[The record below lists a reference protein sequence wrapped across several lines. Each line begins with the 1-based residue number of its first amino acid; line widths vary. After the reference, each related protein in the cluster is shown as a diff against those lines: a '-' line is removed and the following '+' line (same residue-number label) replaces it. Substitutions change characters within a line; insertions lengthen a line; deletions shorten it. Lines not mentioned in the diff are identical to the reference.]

1 MNITEFAK
9 IIKSGPVQDITEEQI
24 DKLYRHMNMVLEK
37 NRVMNL
43 TSIEDPYEFVVKHIL
58 DSLTAAEYVKDCRT
72 IIDVGTGAGF
82 PGMPLKLLYPDKEVT
97 FLDST
102 AKKVEF
108 IRECGSALSVEPA
121 RYVHGRAED
130 IGHLPEYRGKFDCA
144 VARAVASLPV
154 LAEYCIPLLKKG
166 GIFVAMKSS
175 NVDEELDSCKN
186 ALSELRS
193 TFVRCDRFF
202 LTNTDIARSIVV
214 FQLTG
219 TVPEKYPRKAGLPSK
234 KPL

>member
-121 RYVHGRAED
+121 RYVLVFRFE
-130 IGHLPEYRGKFDCA
+130 I
-144 VARAVASLPV
+144 VLPV
-154 LAEYCIPLLKKG
+154 LRATNSAFRS
-166 GIFVAMKSS
+166 FVRFVQFVFFLRLG
-175 NVDEELDSCKN
+175 NDSCQ
-186 ALSELRS
+186 AYHLVILR
-193 TFVRCDRFF
+193 R
-202 LTNTDIARSIVV
+202 LH
-214 FQLTG
+214 
-219 TVPEKYPRKAGLPSK
+219 
-234 KPL
+234 